1 MTRHRLFVFLF
12 CVVVLTVCFGC
23 ETIKGVSR
31 DTANT
36 VGNIK
41 DILVSGKTIKDVLD
55 W

>member
-1 MTRHRLFVFLF
+1 MKRHRLCAFLL
-12 CVVVLTVCFGC
+12 CVAILMGCVGC